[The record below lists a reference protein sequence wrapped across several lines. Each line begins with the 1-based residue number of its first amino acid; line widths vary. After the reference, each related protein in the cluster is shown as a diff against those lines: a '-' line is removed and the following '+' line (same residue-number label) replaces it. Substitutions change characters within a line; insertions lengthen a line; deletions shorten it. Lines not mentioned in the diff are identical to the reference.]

1 MERSPASWRSYFNAL
16 FPTITVSSFI
26 VDVSK
31 LHGYTFEIEDVRLKC
46 QLIGFSITR
55 IREGGGGIRERRDV
69 TFTIVQ
75 MKW

>member
-1 MERSPASWRSYFNAL
+1 MRMERSPASWRSYFNAL

-46 QLIGFSITR
+46 QLIGFTITR
-55 IREGGGGIRERRDV
+55 IREEIRERRDV
-69 TFTIVQ
+69 TFTIVR

>member
-1 MERSPASWRSYFNAL
+1 MRMERSPASWRSYFNAL

-55 IREGGGGIRERRDV
+55 IREGGGVEYVNVV
-69 TFTIVQ
+69 T
-75 MKW
+75 